1 MVEGHRYGHGPGPV
15 GLQGRRR
22 VLLPGGLV
30 IDPPGRAGEVLGPT
44 PDHPFQGP
52 ELDLCRLV
60 DDPRRIADR
69 DPSLLHRQPHRRS
82 GGTVFGQHPGGVG
95 HCSPAHPQQLG
106 RFPLG
111 ERTVQICAISL
122 AGPSGGRR
130 RRELVGD
137 DGPPAFVQMP
147 PQVVPGEDI
156 PQGVG
161 VITQVFKPALN
172 TGLGAGRVTVP
183 AIDHLAP
190 PDGDGVHQP
199 VLPDAGHQPGEVL
212 RRHVGKYPCKVADGV
227 LHLHIHSPPAS
238 PGDRHSTQGPGVF
251 TFTPAP
257 VSSLVGWNGLRHPP
271 ARTMSHKSVN
281 PIPDLPGQGRP
292 RPETAHPAM
301 PAHRQEYR
309 GAPGSPETRS
319 RGLTAVTGTSRPTG
333 WDRGQAVPHPSRIAI
348 DEWKPDSSSRGP
360 ALRSP
365 GCHPPPLI
373 VASGNGTAAIRQP
386 RLSETLGVRY
396 SRNATGGKSSNTVAA
411 TNIGDGSERPVHL
424 TSG

>member
-1 MVEGHRYGHGPGPV
+1 MPFSRVMRI
-15 GLQGRRR
+15 QRR
-22 VLLPGGLV
+22 GS
-30 IDPPGRAGEVLGPT
+30 PGRICCPSSSSGCSAISACNSSSVAKGSSSRDSSPPLHLWCIYAPPCCNSNLDIPRSRPT
-44 PDHPFQGP
+44 M
-52 ELDLCRLV
+52 
-60 DDPRRIADR
+60 PR
-69 DPSLLHRQPHRRS
+69 
-82 GGTVFGQHPGGVG
+82 
-95 HCSPAHPQQLG
+95 G

-111 ERTVQICAISL
+111 ERTVQICAVFL

-137 DGPPAFVQMP
+137 DSPPAFVQMP

-199 VLPDAGHQPGEVL
+199 VLADAGHQPGEVL
-212 RRHVGKYPCKVADGV
+212 RRHLGKYPCKVADRV

-238 PGDRHSTQGPGVF
+238 RRPAFDTGPRGF

-271 ARTMSHKSVN
+271 ARTMSPKSVN
-281 PIPDLPGQGRP
+281 QIPDLSGQGLP
-292 RPETAHPAM
+292 RPETAHPAI

-309 GAPGSPETRS
+309 GMPASPETLNQ
-319 RGLTAVTGTSRPTG
+319 GLKAATGTFWPT
-333 WDRGQAVPHPSRIAI
+333 D
-348 DEWKPDSSSRGP
+348 
-360 ALRSP
+360 
-365 GCHPPPLI
+365 
-373 VASGNGTAAIRQP
+373 
-386 RLSETLGVRY
+386 
-396 SRNATGGKSSNTVAA
+396 
-411 TNIGDGSERPVHL
+411 
-424 TSG
+424 